1 MGNGV
6 LDFLP
11 VPANMGT
18 RDALPAQIDHPPGV
32 RTMLACMSAGTTVS
46 SLR

>member
-18 RDALPAQIDHPPGV
+18 RAL
-32 RTMLACMSAGTTVS
+32 
-46 SLR
+46 SLRPDNHPQGVEP